1 MCRSC
6 VDEMRGQGISLT
18 REWGDLWIRFTDEH
32 LTQIVERL
40 LRTPGVAVVD
50 LSNLQAVG
58 ELVARAAAGAQ

>member
-1 MCRSC
+1 VTFGYGSTTNN
-6 VDEMRGQGISLT
+6 LT
-18 REWGDLWIRFTDEH
+18 L
-32 LTQIVERL
+32 IVERL